1 MTEVTELTTVVQ
13 IVTVEQTRG
22 YRGRGDNQE
31 CEDRNRRRQPYGK
44 TDEPS
49 LHGTMSGFGS
59 GSTKRRSGAG
69 IELSPRYIKSTHSRQ
84 SGDST
89 RKRPSVRTSAGIA
102 GTSSYTPW
110 PTGLL
115 AQTVRSEP
123 GAGGG
128 LHRAPAV
135 GGAPRSQTA
144 VMTPHPDA
152 AKHKAIRNSRNRF
165 ATATSASAFHLRSA
179 RNRYEEELSS
189 PGR

>member
-49 LHGTMSGFGS
+49 LHGTMSGCGS
-59 GSTKRRSGAG
+59 GLTKRRSGAG

-89 RKRPSVRTSAGIA
+89 RKRPSVRTSAGIG
-102 GTSSYTPW
+102 GTSSYTLW
-110 PTGLL
+110 PTGSNC
-115 AQTVRSEP
+115 TK
-123 GAGGG
+123 
-128 LHRAPAV
+128 RARRRWRPPPRACSRRC
-135 GGAPRSQTA
+135 PRSQTA

-179 RNRYEEELSS
+179 RSCYEEELSS
-189 PGR
+189 PDR